1 LSEQSSYKSLFNL
14 TGAKKLIIFG
24 FFGRAPYSML
34 QVGMVIFGNFK
45 TESYAIGGAMAA
57 GFSISNALVQ
67 PLNGRLI
74 DRHGQ
79 KKIVS
84 ILLTLFLIATTA
96 ISLFSFELYFIYIL
110 LSILIGISVPNIGVY
125 TRRNWKLVARNED
138 NQKIQAIESAIDELN
153 FLVGPSVFATISK
166 LINPVLALFVA
177 VISST
182 LGTIGVVFFRNL
194 QDSIKFE
201 DKEKVHNKIWLSKE
215 KIQFLITLVL
225 VGACLSSIS
234 VYVVA
239 KEDFENLNNLTAV
252 YYLLNGSTALLTA
265 LSYGYIFKNKV
276 SLTNYNTTLLFLS
289 ISISTY
295 FWFNEINYLYFS
307 AILSGFGIGPI
318 FLLANSYISNIT
330 EQDILTEA
338 YSWVGSAVGVGLA
351 IGSTLFGYLIENHS
365 LFFAKNLFILFP
377 LAAISLIP
385 FNRDWHKIEY
395 EKS

>member
-1 LSEQSSYKSLFNL
+1 MSEQSSYKSLFNL

-96 ISLFSFELYFIYIL
+96 ISLFSFELNFIYIL

-351 IGSTLFGYLIENHS
+351 IGSTLFGYLIENYS

>member
-96 ISLFSFELYFIYIL
+96 ISLFSFELNFIYIL

-351 IGSTLFGYLIENHS
+351 IGSTLFGYLIENYS